1 MVKQTTNKTI
11 YNTIFLFM
19 IGFFKNQNQF
29 HQQNLTNLMSRA
41 RSLRKPKRPKRPK
54 TKTSKNMAITFMT
67 KNPR

>member
-1 MVKQTTNKTI
+1 
-11 YNTIFLFM
+11 
-19 IGFFKNQNQF
+19 
-29 HQQNLTNLMSRA
+29 MSRA